1 MVLTLKCNLSVPN
14 RTPHSIIHTAVVD
27 LPDAPV
33 IPGCPTYSQ
42 PCPHQMASMTT
53 NSDVNTEHS
62 SLWLL
67 LYIRKKIKLMHQ
79 LINDHAICHKSA
91 LWRFFFGLSD
101 NTDIGKQTVALY
113 DVDEVIFWH
122 CICYQV
128 GIFTLGLVCV
138 TLKFCRT
145 THHHRMGRVIPGCA
159 T

>member
-79 LINDHAICHKSA
+79 LIMPYVIKVLCGDFSLACQTILILVNKR
-91 LWRFFFGLSD
+91 LPYMMYMKLFFG
-101 NTDIGKQTVALY
+101 IVYA
-113 DVDEVIFWH
+113 I
-122 CICYQV
+122 
-128 GIFTLGLVCV
+128 
-138 TLKFCRT
+138 R
-145 THHHRMGRVIPGCA
+145 
-159 T
+159 